1 MSKEFF
7 ILVKFFKK
15 CFWILCWE
23 FFLLFNFILCGD
35 WELMDVYGF
44 LKNFGFRMVLKVKG
58 EVKLYVVWVILRGR
72 IV

>member
-1 MSKEFF
+1 
-7 ILVKFFKK
+7 
-15 CFWILCWE
+15 
-23 FFLLFNFILCGD
+23 
-35 WELMDVYGF
+35 MDVYGF